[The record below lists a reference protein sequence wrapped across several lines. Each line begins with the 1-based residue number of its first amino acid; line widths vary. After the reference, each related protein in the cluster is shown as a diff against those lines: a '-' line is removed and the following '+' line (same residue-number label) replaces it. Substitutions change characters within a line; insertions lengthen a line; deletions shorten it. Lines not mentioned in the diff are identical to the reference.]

1 MAPYRSLREL
11 IDAVQR
17 TPARLTYASGG
28 TGSPAHIAVLRLAAI
43 VGQFDAVHVP
53 YKGSPESDLAAA
65 AGDVDFHVGPVGA
78 ALPFLRSGRLR
89 ALAVTSRERLP
100 TLPDTATGVESGV
113 PEWVVEPWMGMALP
127 QAAPDQLVDVV
138 ADALRRVSAQPEMLG
153 QMQLLVGVPDFA
165 PAAEFAA
172 QIARELAIERAI
184 VKRRG
189 QIPFAEARRRRR
201 LVLPFVAEFGL
212 QGPHDFDDRR
222 AAGESVRSRSSNQA
236 GWTRSTGASK
246 SSVASCPI
254 ARSAASIVGVAGN
267 KASLLRAMRRA
278 ASNELTSMAGENPR
292 RAGSNAPAASPPA
305 ATAAGDPFIS
315 VPTSGKDSTC
325 ATEGRSRSSGCA
337 GRHASNNRRGF
348 SISSAS

>member
-1 MAPYRSLREL
+1 MDWAAEVTARLSRRATLAWLATGASSLTSAQAPPAWPAGIVTLVVPAPPGGVLDLFSRALAGSLARTLGQRFLVDNRAGAGGLIAARMVAQARPDGHTLACIHSGFINLHAMDEANGPLKALRPIAKLVRSALVVTVRGEAPYRSLREL

-28 TGSPAHIAVLRLAAI
+28 TGSPAHVAVLRLAAI

-113 PEWVVEPWMGMALP
+113 PEWVIEPWMGMAMP

-138 ADALRRVSAQPEMLG
+138 ADALRRVMAQPEMLE
-153 QMQLLVGVPDFA
+153 QMQLLVGVPDFT

-172 QIARELAIERAI
+172 QIARELAIERAM
-184 VKRRG
+184 VTR
-189 QIPFAEARRRRR
+189 AR
-201 LVLPFVAEFGL
+201 PD
-212 QGPHDFDDRR
+212 P
-222 AAGESVRSRSSNQA
+222 VR
-236 GWTRSTGASK
+236 
-246 SSVASCPI
+246 
-254 ARSAASIVGVAGN
+254 
-267 KASLLRAMRRA
+267 
-278 ASNELTSMAGENPR
+278 
-292 RAGSNAPAASPPA
+292 
-305 ATAAGDPFIS
+305 
-315 VPTSGKDSTC
+315 
-325 ATEGRSRSSGCA
+325 
-337 GRHASNNRRGF
+337 
-348 SISSAS
+348 

>member
-1 MAPYRSLREL
+1 MVTLVVPAPPGGVLDLFYRALADSLARTLGQRFLVDNRAGAGGLIAARMVAQARPDGHTLACIHSGFINLHAMDEANGPLKALRPIAKLVRSALVVTVRGEAPYRSLREL

-28 TGSPAHIAVLRLAAI
+28 TGSPAHVAVLRLAAI

-113 PEWVVEPWMGMALP
+113 PEWVIEPWMGMAMP

-153 QMQLLVGVPDFA
+153 QMQLLVGVPDFT

-184 VKRRG
+184 VKR
-189 QIPFAEARRRRR
+189 AR
-201 LVLPFVAEFGL
+201 PD
-212 QGPHDFDDRR
+212 P
-222 AAGESVRSRSSNQA
+222 VR
-236 GWTRSTGASK
+236 
-246 SSVASCPI
+246 
-254 ARSAASIVGVAGN
+254 
-267 KASLLRAMRRA
+267 
-278 ASNELTSMAGENPR
+278 
-292 RAGSNAPAASPPA
+292 
-305 ATAAGDPFIS
+305 
-315 VPTSGKDSTC
+315 
-325 ATEGRSRSSGCA
+325 
-337 GRHASNNRRGF
+337 
-348 SISSAS
+348 